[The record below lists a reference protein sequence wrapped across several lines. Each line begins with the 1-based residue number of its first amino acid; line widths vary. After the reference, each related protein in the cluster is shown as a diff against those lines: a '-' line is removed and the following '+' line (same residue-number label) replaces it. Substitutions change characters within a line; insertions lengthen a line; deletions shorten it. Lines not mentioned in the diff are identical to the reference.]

1 MSQSLVHAPQARSW
15 RDIPQP
21 VKPRVMSRGGR
32 WRLAA
37 SLARVLAFVAVV
49 IVVAWGAWEVIAALR
64 ANPSNMPAAA
74 RTVPVKNFVLKTNA
88 DGVLDA
94 AWLRS
99 ALGLPKGATL
109 MELDLQQLRA
119 RLLADGQV
127 SVASLTRNFPDTL
140 EVRIAER
147 APVARLQAQFGDGAE
162 RTLLVARDGAVFP
175 GHGYDTARIETLP
188 WLAGFKL
195 ARAGGRFAPIEGVN
209 VAADLLAHAQLD
221 TPHLYAAWQVV
232 SLARLASDR
241 EIEVQTKTGT
251 TVVFGAEGDFAVQL
265 AKLDFQLELLAK
277 ATAPVAKI
285 NLALGREVPVSFVAP
300 LAAASNTTAS
310 AAKPAKTAP
319 APFISLFPNSQSQ
332 TKREL

>member
-1 MSQSLVHAPQARSW
+1 MSQLLVNAPQARSW

-21 VKPRVMSRGGR
+21 VKPRVMSRGGQ

-37 SLARVLAFVAVV
+37 SLARVLGFVAVV
-49 IVVAWGAWEVIAALR
+49 AVVAWGAWEVVAALQE
-64 ANPSNMPAAA
+64 NPSKMPAAA

-88 DGVLDA
+88 EGVLGA
-94 AWLRS
+94 AWLRT
-99 ALGLPKGATL
+99 ALALPKGATL
-109 MELDLQQLRA
+109 MELDLQQLRT

-147 APVARLQAQFGDGAE
+147 SPIARLQAQFGDGTE
-162 RTLLVARDGAVFP
+162 RTLLVARDGVVFP
-175 GHGYDTARIETLP
+175 GVGYDAAQISLLP
-188 WLAGFKL
+188 WLAGMKL
-195 ARAGGRFAPIEGVN
+195 TRAAGRFAPIEGMSV
-209 VAADLLAHAQLD
+209 VADLLAHAQLD
-221 TPHLYAAWQVV
+221 TPQLYASWQVV

-241 EIEVQTKTGT
+241 EIEVQTKPGT
-251 TVVFGAEGDFAVQL
+251 TVVFGTDGDFAVQL
-265 AKLDFQLELLAK
+265 AKLDYQLELLAS
-277 ATAPVAKI
+277 ATLPVARI

-300 LAAASNTTAS
+300 PAATGGAKASTAQ
-310 AAKPAKTAP
+310 PAKAVS

>member
-1 MSQSLVHAPQARSW
+1 MSQLVVNAPQARSW

-21 VKPRVMSRGGR
+21 VKPRVMSSGGR

-37 SLARVLAFVAVV
+37 SLARVLGFVAVV
-49 IVVAWGAWEVIAALR
+49 VVVAGGAWEVVAALQE
-64 ANPSNMPAAA
+64 NPQSMPAAA

-94 AWLRS
+94 AWLRT
-99 ALGLPKGATL
+99 ALALPKGATL

-147 APVARLQAQFGDGAE
+147 APVARLQAQFSDGVE
-162 RTLLVARDGAVFP
+162 HTLLVARDGVVFP
-175 GHGYDTARIETLP
+175 GNGYAAAQIDSLP
-188 WLAGFKL
+188 WLAGMKL
-195 ARAGGRFAPIEGVN
+195 ARTGGRFAPIEGMSAV
-209 VAADLLAHAQLD
+209 ADLLAHAQLD
-221 TPHLYAAWQVV
+221 TPQLYAAWRVV

-241 EIEVQTKTGT
+241 EIEVQTGTGT
-251 TVVFGAEGDFAVQL
+251 TVVFGTDADFALQL
-265 AKLDFQLELLAK
+265 AKLDYQLELLAS

-285 NLALGREVPVSFVAP
+285 NLALGREVPVSFTAP
-300 LAAASNTTAS
+300 PPAT
-310 AAKPAKTAP
+310 PAKKAP
-319 APFISLFPNSQSQ
+319 APLISLFPNSQSQ
-332 TKREL
+332 IKREL